1 MLGKLIK
8 YDLKYGAKAFIIL
21 HTILI
26 ISCILG
32 RLLFVNKLDFA
43 NSNSA
48 LYSYIVLFITMFI
61 LIFTAINLGVIA
73 MVAIRFYRN
82 LFSDE
87 GYLTWTLPATP
98 TAQLWAKIVSGTL
111 WYILDMLIITL
122 SLFILITGENVTSAY
137 AKIAPD
143 INNALGMPLGTW
155 GFYLL
160 VICLFTSISGVV
172 SIYLCIAVGQ
182 LFPGHR
188 VLCSIIFYF
197 VLSAVLQVIILG
209 LMIALGLFSSPYM
222 DSAATGKDAVEYLF
236 AILKLSGI
244 VAFVSTIIEYFIIHY
259 ILSKKINLI

>member
-1 MLGKLIK
+1 MLRKLIK
-8 YDLKYGAKAFIIL
+8 YDLKYGAKIFIIIHAL
-21 HTILI
+21 LI
-26 ISCILG
+26 ISCVLG
-32 RLLFVNKLDFA
+32 RLLFVNKLDFS
-43 NSNSA
+43 NSNSV
-48 LYSYIVLFITMFI
+48 LFSYIALFMTMFI
-61 LIFTAINLGVIA
+61 LIFTAINLAVIA

-87 GYLTWTLPATP
+87 GYLTWTLPATS
-98 TAQLWAKIVSGTL
+98 TEQLWAKIISGTF

-122 SLFILITGENVTSAY
+122 SLFILITGKNVTTAY

-143 INNALGMPLGTW
+143 ITNALGMPLGTW

-188 VLCSIIFYF
+188 VLCSIIIYF
-197 VLSAVLQVIILG
+197 VLSAVLQIIILG

-222 DSAATGKDAVEYLF
+222 DPASTGKDAVQYLF
-236 AILKLSGI
+236 SILKLSGL
-244 VAFVSTIIEYFIIHY
+244 VAFISTIIEYLIIQY
-259 ILSKKINLI
+259 ILSRKINLI